1 MIRQIFNSPAE
12 AAAWQ
17 NANSPLI
24 MYEGGLGPAEL
35 AAFRAQ
41 GQRIR
46 RNAEWLQAHTATVYD
61 ATAGKYICIAGCQLF
76 VADTAQEARALALT
90 AHPDDDG
97 YLLQYITKE
106 KGPRLYG
113 HSRPMV
119 VLP

>member
-1 MIRQIFNSPAE
+1 MIRLVFNSPAE
-12 AAAWQ
+12 AAAWR
-17 NANSPLI
+17 NANSPVI
-24 MYEGGLGPAEL
+24 MYEDDLSPADL

-41 GQRIR
+41 GPRIR
-46 RNAEWLQAHTATVYD
+46 RNADWLQAHASTVYD
-61 ATAGKYICIAGCQLF
+61 ASAGKYICVAGCQLF
-76 VADTAQEARALALT
+76 VADTAEEARALAQT